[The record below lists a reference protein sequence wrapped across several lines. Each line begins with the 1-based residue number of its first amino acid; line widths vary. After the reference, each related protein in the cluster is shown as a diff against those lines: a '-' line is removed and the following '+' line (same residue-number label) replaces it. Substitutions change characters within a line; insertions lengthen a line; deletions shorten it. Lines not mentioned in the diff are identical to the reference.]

1 MSDLFIFLPLLTLV
15 IVIAIIVFLINKFAK
30 KKNKSTGRIVGTIL
44 LLYVTCMLIM
54 GVITYFKG
62 P

>member
-1 MSDLFIFLPLLTLV
+1 MSDLFIFLPLFILI

-30 KKNKSTGRIVGTIL
+30 KKNKSTGRIVVTIL
-44 LLYVTCMLIM
+44 LLYVTLNLIM

>member
-1 MSDLFIFLPLLTLV
+1 MSDLFIFLPLLTLI
-15 IVIAIIVFLINKFAK
+15 IVIAIIVFLINKLAK
-30 KKNKSTGRIVGTIL
+30 KKNKSAGRILGTIF
-44 LLYVTCMLIM
+44 LLYVTCILIM